1 MKFLAS
7 LMLAVSLLT
16 LAACSNNDGAT
27 PAGETNSGQNT
38 ENTQTQ
44 PGTEPNAENGQ
55 NGETDPGTESAGA
68 EELTADSIKTAMQK
82 EGITLTSSKAEND
95 WVLNDTQP
103 DRNTVKTKSG
113 EEEVVT
119 IYTFDSEEARQ
130 AGLANFKEQTESLPL
145 KYLAFEHKNALILY
159 YYNAEE
165 TTDPAS
171 TEYGA
176 ELDKTLKSL

>member
-1 MKFLAS
+1 
-7 LMLAVSLLT
+7 MLAVSLLT

-27 PAGETNSGQNT
+27 NSGQNT
-38 ENTQTQ
+38 ENPQTQ
-44 PGTEPNAENGQ
+44 PGTGSNSDNGQ
-55 NGETDPGTESAGA
+55 TGDVNSGEEAAGA
-68 EELTADSIKTAMQK
+68 EELTADNIKTAIQK
-82 EGITLTSSKAEND
+82 EGIALSSSKVEND

-103 DRNTVKTKSG
+103 DRNTVKTKTG
-113 EEEVVT
+113 EEEIVT

-130 AGLANFKEQTESLPL
+130 AGLASFKEQIGNLPF